1 LAYHLLNGKRP
12 DKPKNAL
19 AIGFSDP
26 LWDFTQRCWDGKA
39 ELRPKAREVA
49 MHLKEA
55 AANWDRPMPPCSQ
68 VEDVASCPEETSDL
82 KKYCVFKYLILP

>member
-1 LAYHLLNGKRP
+1 
-12 DKPKNAL
+12 
-19 AIGFSDP
+19 
-26 LWDFTQRCWDGKA
+26 
-39 ELRPKAREVA
+39 

-68 VEDVASCPEETSDL
+68 VEDVASRPEETSDL